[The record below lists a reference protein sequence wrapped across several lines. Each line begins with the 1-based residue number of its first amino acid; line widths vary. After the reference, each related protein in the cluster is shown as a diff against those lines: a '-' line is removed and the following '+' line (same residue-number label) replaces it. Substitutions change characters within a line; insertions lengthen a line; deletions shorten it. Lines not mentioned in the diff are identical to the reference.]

1 MGTKNPDKVLAD
13 WKLEKIT
20 PEQAIGYILQNMIR
34 LEREL
39 HDLNSSIYQ
48 IIKRTG
54 SDTTKKPT

>member
-1 MGTKNPDKVLAD
+1 MGTKTPEKVLAD

-39 HDLNSSIYQ
+39 HDLNNAIYQ
-48 IIKRTG
+48 IINRTE
-54 SDTTKKPT
+54 SDIKKPN